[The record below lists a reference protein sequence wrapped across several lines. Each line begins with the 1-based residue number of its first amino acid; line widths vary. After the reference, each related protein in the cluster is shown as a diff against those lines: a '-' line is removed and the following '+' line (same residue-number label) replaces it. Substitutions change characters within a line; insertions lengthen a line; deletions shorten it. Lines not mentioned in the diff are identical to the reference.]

1 MTSSGAM
8 IILRR
13 FKDIDAG
20 TLPTTPSLNN
30 PNMTV
35 KDVWYLLFKAF
46 LKTHPDTVI
55 PDDLASMIRLEFESE
70 LESMEEK
77 NGKQTTKDDSIS

>member
-1 MTSSGAM
+1 MTSLDAM

-20 TLPTTPSLNN
+20 TLPTTPSVVN
-30 PNMTV
+30 PKMTV

-46 LKTHPDTVI
+46 LQTHGDTVV
-55 PDDLASMIRLEFESE
+55 PDDLESMIRLEFSTCKGE
-70 LESMEEK
+70 
-77 NGKQTTKDDSIS
+77 TK

>member
-1 MTSSGAM
+1 MTSLDAI

-20 TLPTTPSLNN
+20 TLPITPSVVN
-30 PNMTV
+30 PKMTV

-46 LKTHPDTVI
+46 LQTHGDAI
-55 PDDLASMIRLEFESE
+55 LPDDLAKMIRLEFEA
-70 LESMEEK
+70 LPEEK
-77 NGKQTTKDDSIS
+77 ETK